1 MLIKEIKLLTNNL
14 AETKFFYHQ
23 ILGFPIIID
32 EKNFISFQ
40 AGFSLL
46 TFQEGKEKNP
56 VYHFAFNIPC
66 NKIEEALHWL
76 ELKTEIIKAD
86 GETEIVDFNNWNAKA
101 VYFLDNNGN
110 ILELIAR
117 SDMKNED
124 NKEFTS
130 NSFISISEMA
140 IVIDNVVKT
149 ATDLI
154 QSLNISYFEKQKPAE
169 EFAALGDDNGLLIL
183 SKAGRNWFLTDSPS
197 QKYWQKIIIETE
209 ERQEEI
215 TFNE

>member
-23 ILGFPIIID
+23 ILGFPIIIE
-32 EKNFISFQ
+32 EKNFISLQ

-46 TFQEGKEKNP
+46 TFQESKEKNP

-86 GETEIVDFNNWNAKA
+86 EETEIVDFKNWNAKA

-117 SDMKNED
+117 LDLKNEE

-154 QSLNISYFEKQKPAE
+154 QSLNISYFDKQKPAE

-197 QKYWQKIIIETE
+197 QKHWQKIIIETE

-215 TFNE
+215 TFNK

>member
-1 MLIKEIKLLTNNL
+1 MLIKEIKLLTNTL
-14 AETKFFYHQ
+14 AETKYFYHQ
-23 ILGFPIIID
+23 ILGFPIIIE
-32 EKNFISFQ
+32 EKNLISFQ
-40 AGFSLL
+40 TGFSLL
-46 TFQEGKEKNP
+46 TFQEANEKNP

-86 GETEIVDFNNWNAKA
+86 GETEIVDFKNWNAKA
-101 VYFLDNNGN
+101 IYFLDNNGN

-117 SDMKNED
+117 SDLKNED
-124 NKEFTS
+124 NKGFTS
-130 NSFISISEMA
+130 NSFVSISEMA

-149 ATDLI
+149 ANDLI
-154 QSLNISYFEKQKPAE
+154 QSLNISYFDKQKPAE

-197 QKYWQKIIIETE
+197 QKHWQKIIIETE

>member
-1 MLIKEIKLLTNNL
+1 MLIKEIKLLTNTL
-14 AETKFFYHQ
+14 AETKYFYHQ
-23 ILGFPIIID
+23 ILGFPIIIE
-32 EKNFISFQ
+32 EKNLISFQ
-40 AGFSLL
+40 TGFSLL
-46 TFQEGKEKNP
+46 TFQEANEKNP

-86 GETEIVDFNNWNAKA
+86 GETEIVDFKNWNAKA
-101 VYFLDNNGN
+101 IYFLDNNGN

-117 SDMKNED
+117 SDLKNED

>member
-1 MLIKEIKLLTNNL
+1 MLIKEIKLLTNTL
-14 AETKFFYHQ
+14 AETKYFYHQ
-23 ILGFPIIID
+23 ILGFPIIIE

-46 TFQEGKEKNP
+46 TFQETKEKNS

-86 GETEIVDFNNWNAKA
+86 GETEIVDFKNWNAKA

-117 SDMKNED
+117 SDLKNED

-154 QSLNISYFEKQKPAE
+154 QSLNISYFDKQKPAE

-197 QKYWQKIIIETE
+197 QKYWQKIIIEKE

-215 TFNE
+215 TFN

>member
-1 MLIKEIKLLTNNL
+1 MLIKEIKLLTNTL
-14 AETKFFYHQ
+14 AETKYFYHQ
-23 ILGFPIIID
+23 ILGFPIIIE
-32 EKNFISFQ
+32 EKNLISFQ
-40 AGFSLL
+40 TGFSLL
-46 TFQEGKEKNP
+46 TFQEANEKNP

-86 GETEIVDFNNWNAKA
+86 EETEIVDFKNWNAKA
-101 VYFLDNNGN
+101 VYFLDNNEN

-117 SDMKNED
+117 SDLKNED

-154 QSLNISYFEKQKPAE
+154 QSLNISYFDKQKPAE

-197 QKYWQKIIIETE
+197 QKHWQKIIIETE

>member
-23 ILGFPIIID
+23 ILGFPIIIE

-46 TFQEGKEKNP
+46 TFQETKEKNP

-86 GETEIVDFNNWNAKA
+86 EETEIVDFKNWNAKA

-117 SDMKNED
+117 SDLKNED

-130 NSFISISEMA
+130 NSFISISEMD

-154 QSLNISYFEKQKPAE
+154 QSLNISYFDKQKPAE

-197 QKYWQKIIIETE
+197 QKHWQKIIIETE

>member
-23 ILGFPIIID
+23 ILGFPIIIQ

-46 TFQEGKEKNP
+46 TFQESKEKNP

-86 GETEIVDFNNWNAKA
+86 GETEIVDFKNWNAKA

-117 SDMKNED
+117 SDLKNED

-149 ATDLI
+149 ATDLN
-154 QSLNISYFEKQKPAE
+154 QSLNISYFDKQKPAE
-169 EFAALGDDNGLLIL
+169 EFAALGDDNGLFIL

>member
-23 ILGFPIIID
+23 ILGFPIIIE

-46 TFQEGKEKNP
+46 TFQETKEKNP

-86 GETEIVDFNNWNAKA
+86 EETEIVDFKNWNAKA

-117 SDMKNED
+117 SDLKNED

-140 IVIDNVVKT
+140 IVIDKVVKT
-149 ATDLI
+149 ATELI
-154 QSLNISYFEKQKPAE
+154 QSLNISYFDKQKPAE

-209 ERQEEI
+209 GRQEEI